1 MAILKSFY
9 TPERCTPIMSFKGG
23 YDWLSN
29 FYPCDVDINVH
40 FDSDNSIYTAHF
52 SNAEAAFQA
61 CKCMTF
67 SEFKQFEKLGPSE
80 AKKLGRKV
88 KLRDD
93 WEETKVNV
101 MKQIL
106 HQKFIQNIEL
116 ADRLIETYPHQLIEG
131 NTWNDKFWGVCDGV
145 GENML
150 GKCLMSVRL
159 ELIMTMII
167 YDHERSD
174 KNAESNQ

>member
-23 YDWLSN
+23 YNWLSN
-29 FYPCDVDINVH
+29 FYPCDITIHIDNNGVD
-40 FDSDNSIYTAHF
+40 YCAHF
-52 SNAEAAFQA
+52 TSAESAFQA
-61 CKCMTF
+61 CKCQTF
-67 SEFKQFEKLGPSE
+67 EEFKQFEKLGPKE

-116 ADRLIETYPHQLIEG
+116 ADKLIDTYPHQLIEG

-145 GENML
+145 GQNML
-150 GKCLMSVRL
+150 GRCLMSVRL
-159 ELIMTMII
+159 ELIMTMIV

-174 KNAESNQ
+174 KNA